1 MAFLWCTVRVNDVD
15 KSVKFYEDVVG
26 LTVARR
32 LPSPYGE
39 IVFLG
44 DGETTLELMG
54 GRRGD
59 VGDDISIG
67 FSVDD
72 LDKLAAELEAKGVK
86 VHSGPFSPAPGVRF
100 LYVQDPDGLKVQFV
114 EQKGR

>member
-1 MAFLWCTVRVNDVD
+1 MAFLWCTVRVSDVD
-15 KSVKFYEDVVG
+15 RSVKFYEDVVG

-54 GRRGD
+54 GRSGEM
-59 VGDDISIG
+59 GDDISIG
-67 FSVDD
+67 FSTND
-72 LDKLAAELEAKGVK
+72 LDALTAELADKGVK
-86 VHSGPFSPAPGVRF
+86 IHSGPFSPAPGVRF

>member
-1 MAFLWCTVRVNDVD
+1 MAFLWCTVRVSDVD
-15 KSVKFYEDVVG
+15 RSVKFYEDVVG

-32 LPSPYGE
+32 LPSPYGD

-54 GRRGD
+54 GRQGEI
-59 VGDDISIG
+59 GDDISVG

-86 VHSGPFSPAPGVRF
+86 VHGGPFSPAPGVRF

>member
-1 MAFLWCTVRVNDVD
+1 MAFLWCTVRVSDVD
-15 KSVKFYEDVVG
+15 RSVKFYEDVVG

-32 LPSPYGE
+32 LPSPYGD

-54 GRRGD
+54 GLSGE

-67 FSVDD
+67 FSTNDID
-72 LDKLAAELEAKGVK
+72 ALTAELADKGVK
-86 VHSGPFSPAPGVRF
+86 IHSGPFSPAPGVRF
-100 LYVQDPDGLKVQFV
+100 LFVQDPDGLKVQFV